1 MKKKFSCLLLLI
13 TLSLVGISQLAHAQS
28 KTGTTI
34 GQVLLIEPSAR
45 LAAMGNAGVTMYDE
59 VLAAFYNPGA
69 IGRMSGYGVQFTH
82 SLWLADIEYNYVAAS
97 IQTGEL
103 GNLYLSLTSLN
114 SGEIDVRTVD
124 QPLGT
129 GERYS
134 VSNFALG
141 LGFGRQIS
149 DRFSVGVQMN
159 YLHETIWH
167 SSMSTVAF
175 SAGTV
180 YCISENGLRIG
191 ASLSNFGVPGKY
203 DGRDL
208 RILYDSDPETYGGNG
223 SLPAELVTED
233 FSLPVFFRVGLG
245 LPVNLNRSNSLL
257 LAVDA
262 YHPSDNSEGMS
273 IGAEWNFVEVF
284 SLRLGYQNLF
294 SEGSKTSFKDL
305 YDEDEDP
312 DNVEGGLTLGL
323 GLNYQFGETD
333 FRFDYSWT
341 DYGLLDNTQRF
352 TLGVKF

>member
-1 MKKKFSCLLLLI
+1 MKKNCPCLLLPIIL
-13 TLSLVGISQLAHAQS
+13 GIICVSQSVQAQS
-28 KTGTTI
+28 KVGTTI

-69 IGRMSGYGVQFTH
+69 IGRLSGNGVQFTH
-82 SLWLADIEYNYVAAS
+82 SLWLADIEYNYVGAS
-97 IQTGEL
+97 IRTGDL
-103 GNLYLSLTSLN
+103 GNLYLSMTSLN

-129 GERYS
+129 GERYT

-149 DRFSVGVQMN
+149 DRFSVGVQVN

-175 SAGTV
+175 NAGTV
-180 YCISENGLRIG
+180 YCLSENGLRIG

-208 RILYDSDPETYGGNG
+208 RILYDSDPNTYGGNG
-223 SLPAELVTED
+223 SLPGQLLTEN

-245 LPVNLNRSNSLL
+245 LPVNLNRSNRLL
-257 LAVDA
+257 LSVDA
-262 YHPSDNSEGMS
+262 FHPSDNTESMS
-273 IGAEWNFVEVF
+273 LGTEWNFLDVF
-284 SLRLGYQNLF
+284 SLRGGYQNLF
-294 SEGSKTSFKDL
+294 LEDSE
-305 YDEDEDP
+305 
-312 DNVEGGLTLGL
+312 VGLTLGA
-323 GLNYQFGETD
+323 GLNYDFGGYA
-333 FRFDYSWT
+333 FRFDYGWA
-341 DYGLLDNTQRF
+341 DHGRLDSTQRF
-352 TLGVKF
+352 TLGVTF